1 MNEDVHV
8 RVATPQDLKSV
19 MDLAMMVAKENGIFE
34 PDINMVINDIWPAL
48 HGERGLIGVI
58 GNPGEDLQGFV
69 LLRIGNLWYSQAEII
84 EEKTVFVAP
93 KFRSAK
99 GGRARKLCEFSKKVS
114 DELGLPLIIGVVS
127 NHRTKGKEGLY
138 NRLFGP
144 PAGAFWLYGARTGGW
159 GRSDQEAASAGEK

>member
-1 MNEDVHV
+1 MTEEVHV
-8 RVATPQDLKSV
+8 RVATPQDLHSV
-19 MDLAMMVAKENGIFE
+19 LELAMMVASENGIFE
-34 PDINMVINDIWPAL
+34 PDMNMVVADIWPAL
-48 HGERGLIGVI
+48 NGERGLIGVI
-58 GNPGEDLQGFV
+58 GDPGEPLQGFV
-69 LLRIGNLWYSQAEII
+69 LLRIGNLWYSPAEII

-93 KFRSAK
+93 KYRSAK

-144 PAGAFWLYGARTGGW
+144 PAGAFWLYGAKTGSW
-159 GRSDQEAASAGEK
+159 NRQAVASVGEK

>member
-8 RVATPQDLKSV
+8 RVATPQDFKGV

-159 GRSDQEAASAGEK
+159 GSSDQEAASAGEK

>member
-1 MNEDVHV
+1 MNENVHV
-8 RVATPQDLKSV
+8 RVATPQDFASV
-19 MDLAMMVAKENGIFE
+19 MTLAMMVAKENGIFE
-34 PDINMVINDIWPAL
+34 PDMSMVVNDIWPAL
-48 HGERGLIGVI
+48 NGDRGLVGVI
-58 GNPGEDLQGFV
+58 GKPGDELEGFV
-69 LLRIGNLWYSQAEII
+69 LLRIGNLWYSPAEII

-93 KFRSAK
+93 KYRSAK

-144 PAGAFWLYGARTGGW
+144 PAGAFWLYGARTGSW
-159 GRSDQEAASAGEK
+159 GANALEAASVGEK

>member
-1 MNEDVHV
+1 M
-8 RVATPQDLKSV
+8 S
-19 MDLAMMVAKENGIFE
+19 LAMMVAKENGIFE
-34 PDINMVINDIWPAL
+34 PDVNMVVNDIWPAL
-48 HGERGLIGVI
+48 HQDRGLVGVI
-58 GNPGEDLQGFV
+58 GGIGEELQGFV
-69 LLRIGNLWYSQAEII
+69 LLRIGNMWYSPAQII

-93 KFRSAK
+93 KYRSAK

-144 PAGAFWLYGARTGGW
+144 PAGAFWLYGAKTGSW
-159 GRSDQEAASAGEK
+159 ATSNREAAFAGEK